1 MRKIENV
8 KELFAI
14 ESRLKT
20 LSLQNEFLNCQLCF
34 MEKSIGSCPA
44 QTYICEMKELSR
56 KEYNSLCRKRLEI
69 YKNISNIEDKE
80 LRTIL
85 EYRFVYKMTYQKIAE
100 ITNYSLRQVMRK
112 IHDACEIFA
121 FLS

>member
-1 MRKIENV
+1 MIDNI
-8 KELFAI
+8 KEVFAI
-14 ESRLKT
+14 EGRLKT
-20 LSLQNEFLNCQLCF
+20 LSLQNEFLNCQLCLI
-34 MEKSIGSCPA
+34 EKSIGPCPA
-44 QTYICEMKELSR
+44 HSYICEMKELSE
-56 KEYNSLCRKRLEI
+56 KEYNSLCKKRLEI
-69 YKNISNIEDKE
+69 YKNISNIDDKE

-112 IHDACEIFA
+112 IHDACELFS